1 MKDIMFTAAIVFGL
15 LVCGIAR
22 AQPVPKEISRAL
34 GTAHLQGQAASR
46 LWGFKL
52 YDAQLWTGSNG
63 AFDQNQKFALS
74 LRYAY
79 DFSADLLA
87 RTSIKEIVRVEGGNV
102 KDHKALEDQ
111 LRACLVDVSDGVRV
125 TGVSESASRAS
136 MYVNGQKTCTF
147 SYPRLRDRF
156 FGIWLAPTS
165 RDTRAASKLR
175 GHS

>member
-1 MKDIMFTAAIVFGL
+1 MRDLFFTLTIVFGL
-15 LVCGIAR
+15 LICGIAT
-22 AQPVPKEISRAL
+22 AQPAPTEVTRAL
-34 GTAHLQGQAASR
+34 GTARLQGQATAR

-52 YDAQLWTGSNG
+52 YDAQLWTDSDG
-63 AFDQNQKFALS
+63 AFDQSRKFALS

-87 RTSIKEIVRVEGGNV
+87 RTSVKEIVRVEGGHV

-111 LRACLVDVSDGVRV
+111 LRRCLVDVSDGIRV

-136 MYVNGQKTCTF
+136 MYVNGQKTCTL

-165 RDTRAASKLR
+165 RDAKGASSLR
-175 GHS
+175 GQS